1 MYFTPD
7 HLIIIVLD
15 ILTHRKTF
23 KRQRYW
29 RAASITSAFDIMHA
43 ANLNEV
49 YIHVWFSRSREGS
62 PREGRF
68 GARAQIHLLSGP
80 TMLRRDLCTGRV
92 KSTER
97 AVSSSLSLHCDV
109 PFLRV
114 PGGHDGPSVPSRR
127 APPLPPHL
135 VALLPFSA
143 AGSRIRCQG
152 SRIRRRPP
160 VRRPIQEG
168 ARIAGPRRSRA
179 QPAAERR

>member
-1 MYFTPD
+1 VASNAKLSTMYFTPD

-92 KSTER
+92 SKIHGTCGKFKLIS
-97 AVSSSLSLHCDV
+97 
-109 PFLRV
+109 
-114 PGGHDGPSVPSRR
+114 
-127 APPLPPHL
+127 
-135 VALLPFSA
+135 AL
-143 AGSRIRCQG
+143 
-152 SRIRRRPP
+152 
-160 VRRPIQEG
+160 
-168 ARIAGPRRSRA
+168 
-179 QPAAERR
+179 